1 MKQGEIWQI
10 NLDPTIGSEMKK
22 IRPCI
27 ILNSNIVGKLALK
40 VIAPLT
46 DFKEHYRSIP
56 WMVIIEPDAQNQ
68 LKKISAIDLFQVR
81 SLSKKR
87 LVRKTGFVGKEIL
100 MGCKEALDIVFEL
113 PTNP

>member
-27 ILNSNIVGKLALK
+27 ILNNNTVGKLPLK

-46 DFKEHYRSIP
+46 DFKEHYRVIP
-56 WMVIIEPDAQNQ
+56 WMVVVEPNSKNG

-81 SLSKKR
+81 SLSQKR
-87 LVRKTGFVGKEIL
+87 LIKKIGFVDKEVIDA
-100 MGCKEALDIVFEL
+100 CKESLDVIFE
-113 PTNP
+113 